1 MPPLTRRALRRKGYW
16 FESVFAARALRVRH
30 RAIEIEQW
38 VVGMGRRVRA
48 DGGCL
53 VLDDGERT
61 EEHGLRAHDGVCV
74 ADGALVP
81 AGAILYERHGYRDL
95 RVATHPEGEEA
106 VARYRGFVLD
116 KTFRSEIDPRNGLES
131 YVVQHPPGWEG
142 EAPAIELVPRAEGAA
157 WAPVLVPLPDGARI
171 LVTQNAVFR
180 RGDLLAVVGDPLC
193 EDAPETSGDA
203 RLHELLDGRSPHPH
217 RAILAPVSGRVTDE
231 GVPAGSLGIVRDG
244 VTTRV
249 KLPRRPRARIVF
261 DGMWVNAGDPLTD
274 GAIHHRDLAP
284 LIGRQAFI
292 EHLSDELDELFA
304 WQGVDMPGPYS
315 ELVAAAL
322 LEGDRF
328 VGLRR
333 RRPR

>member
-1 MPPLTRRALRRKGYW
+1 MPPLTRRALKRQVYW
-16 FESVFAARALRVRH
+16 CESVVAACDLRVQY
-30 RAIEIEQW
+30 RAIEL
-38 VVGMGRRVRA
+38 GRQQVRWGQRVQV

-53 VLDDGERT
+53 VLEADGRT

-81 AGAILYERHGYRDL
+81 AGTLLYERHGYHDV
-95 RVATHPEGEEA
+95 RVATHPAGEEA
-106 VARYRGFVLD
+106 VARYHGFVPD
-116 KTFRSEIDPRNGLES
+116 KTFRSEIDPRLGLES
-131 YVVQHPPGWEG
+131 HVVQHPPGWEG
-142 EAPAIELVPRAEGAA
+142 ELPAIELVPRTEGAA
-157 WAPVLVPLPDGARI
+157 WTPVLVHLPDGARI
-171 LVTQNAVFR
+171 PVIENAVFHR
-180 RGDLLAVVGDPLC
+180 SDLLAFVGAPPGRDV
-193 EDAPETSGDA
+193 PETLGDA

-217 RAILAPVSGRVTDE
+217 RAILAPVTGRVTDE
-231 GVPAGSLGIVRDG
+231 GVPAGSLGIVHDG
-244 VTTRV
+244 VTTVV

-284 LIGRQAFI
+284 LVGRRAFV
-292 EHLSDELDELFA
+292 EHLADELDELFA
-304 WQGVDMPGPYS
+304 RQGINMPGPYS

-333 RRPR
+333 RRR

>member
-1 MPPLTRRALRRKGYW
+1 MRIVTQRPNSEWVEWVRARRP
-16 FESVFAARALRVRH
+16 LRVRY
-30 RAIEIEQW
+30 RAIELRRWSSDVDE
-38 VVGMGRRVRA
+38 VVV

-61 EEHGLRAHDGVCV
+61 EEHGLRALDRVLV
-74 ADGALVP
+74 ADGAHVAPGTGLF
-81 AGAILYERHGYRDL
+81 ERPDHHHV
-95 RVATHPEGEEA
+95 RVATHPAGEEA
-106 VARYRGFVLD
+106 VVRYHGLVPGQTLLD
-116 KTFRSEIDPRNGLES
+116 ES
-131 YVVQHPPGWEG
+131 DFDYPYPAGRYVVIPQDGS
-142 EAPAIELVPRAEGAA
+142 AALPAVELVPRAEGARWEA
-157 WAPVLVPLPDGARI
+157 VHITLPDGA
-171 LVTQNAVFR
+171 LLYAYEGAVVA
-180 RGDLLAVVGDPLC
+180 RGSLLAAVRNRTHNPPPK
-193 EDAPETSGDA
+193 AQGDA

-217 RAILAPVSGRVTDE
+217 RAILAPVSGRVTDAD
-231 GVPAGSLGIVRDG
+231 VPAGSLGIVHDG
-244 VTTRV
+244 VTTIV

-292 EHLSDELDELFA
+292 AHLAYELDELFA
-304 WQGVDMPGPYS
+304 HQGVDMPGPYS

-333 RRPR
+333 RRPPR